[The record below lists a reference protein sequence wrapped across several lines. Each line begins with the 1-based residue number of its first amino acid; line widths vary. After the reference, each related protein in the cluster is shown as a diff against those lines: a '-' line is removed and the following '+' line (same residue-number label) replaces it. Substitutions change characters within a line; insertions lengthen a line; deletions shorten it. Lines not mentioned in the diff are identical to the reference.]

1 MFCPYL
7 PNCCNLYVDTF
18 ASGGTHRVDVALHS
32 MTSSA
37 STAVTRTERQD
48 RDSQRSNTSSAASG
62 AATAGGYPTVPVLA
76 PGEVLFRDPRVSRYS
91 KNSSIVTNV
100 GDFVV
105 SVFSMVSL
113 LSRKYVL
120 VSGRTI
126 CPAGSRSLAIAI
138 PHLKKTARMPGC
150 PGQGLAE
157 EGRARLARSIL
168 NIYAHF

>member
-1 MFCPYL
+1 M
-7 PNCCNLYVDTF
+7 
-18 ASGGTHRVDVALHS
+18 
-32 MTSSA
+32 
-37 STAVTRTERQD
+37 TAVTRTERQD
-48 RDSQRSNTSSAASG
+48 RDRQRSNTSSAASG

-138 PHLKKTARMPGC
+138 PHFIKTARVPGC

-168 NIYAHF
+168 KYMHIFRQAACPPRVERAPSHSLLGA